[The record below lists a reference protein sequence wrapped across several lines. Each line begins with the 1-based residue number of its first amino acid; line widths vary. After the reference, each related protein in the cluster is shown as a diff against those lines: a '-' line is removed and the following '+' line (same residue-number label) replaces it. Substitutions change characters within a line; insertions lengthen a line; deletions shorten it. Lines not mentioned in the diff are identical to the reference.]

1 MSAWPDK
8 GKDDCVERLRDG
20 VSGHLR
26 RAGAARRRN
35 LRNGLLFCSP
45 ALLGLAVF
53 TLYPVLASLY
63 YSFCNYP
70 MLKPPVWVGL
80 ANYKTLFRDPV
91 FYTSL
96 FNTAYYAIFATPL
109 GIVTAF
115 LLALLLNQKVK
126 GMALF
131 RTMFFVPSIVP
142 MVAAS
147 VLWLWLL
154 NPQYGWINV
163 VLHALHLPELKWLAD
178 PDQAKPA
185 LILMSTWGVG
195 GWMLIY
201 LAGLQDVPKELH
213 EAAEI
218 DGAGPVARAWH
229 VTVPFMSPHLFF
241 TLVMGFIGAAQ
252 YFTQAYVMTNGQ
264 GGPVDSTRFFSLYL
278 FQNAFQYWKMG
289 YACAMAWIL
298 FIVIL
303 GFTLL
308 LFKTSARYVYYGGE

>member
-1 MSAWPDK
+1 M
-8 GKDDCVERLRDG
+8 LRKSSLTD
-20 VSGHLR
+20 
-26 RAGAARRRN
+26 RRN
-35 LRNGLLFCSP
+35 LKNGLLFCSP
-45 ALLGLAVF
+45 AILGLLAF
-53 TLYPVLASLY
+53 TLYPVVSSLY

-80 ANYKTLFRDPV
+80 ANYRTLFRDPV
-91 FYTSL
+91 FYTAL
-96 FNTAYYAIFATPL
+96 YNTAYYAIFATPL
-109 GIVTAF
+109 GMLVAF

-126 GMALF
+126 GMAVF

-142 MVAAS
+142 MVAGS

-154 NPQYGWINV
+154 NPQYGLINALLGV
-163 VLHALHLPELKWLAD
+163 VGIQGPGWMAD
-178 PDQAKPA
+178 PKWAKPA
-185 LILMSTWGVG
+185 LIVMSTWGVG

-201 LAGLQDVPKELH
+201 LAGLQDVPQDLY

-218 DGAGPVARAWH
+218 DGASVWQRVWNI
-229 VTVPFMSPHLFF
+229 TVPFMSPHLFF

-252 YFTQAYVMTNGQ
+252 YFTQAYVMTNGG

-303 GFTLL
+303 LFTIL
-308 LFKTSARYVYYGGE
+308 LFKTSARYVYYGGER

>member
-1 MSAWPDK
+1 MPTKSSP
-8 GKDDCVERLRDG
+8 VE
-20 VSGHLR
+20 
-26 RAGAARRRN
+26 RRN
-35 LRNGLLFCSP
+35 LTSGLLFCSP
-45 ALLGLAVF
+45 AIEGLLAF
-53 TLYPVLASLY
+53 TLYPVLSSLY

-80 ANYKTLFRDPV
+80 ANYRTLFHDPV
-91 FYTSL
+91 FYTAL
-96 FNTAYYAIFATPL
+96 YNTVYYAIFATPL
-109 GIVTAF
+109 GMLVAF

-126 GMALF
+126 GMAVF

-142 MVAAS
+142 MVAGS

-154 NPQYGWINV
+154 NPQYGLINA
-163 VLHALHLPELKWLAD
+163 VLQMVGIQGPGWMSD
-178 PDQAKPA
+178 PAWSKRA
-185 LILMSTWGVG
+185 LIVMSAWGAG

-201 LAGLQDVPKELH
+201 LAGLQDVPQDLY

-218 DGAGPVARAWH
+218 DGASVLQRVWNI
-229 VTVPFMSPHLFF
+229 TVPFMSPHLFF

-303 GFTLL
+303 AFTIL
-308 LFKTSARYVYYGGE
+308 LFKSSARYVYYGGEK

>member
-1 MSAWPDK
+1 MPKKTPRHRPSAI
-8 GKDDCVERLRDG
+8 ERQ
-20 VSGHLR
+20 
-26 RAGAARRRN
+26 N

-45 ALLGLAVF
+45 VIVGLLGL
-53 TLYPVLASLY
+53 TLYPVIASLY

-80 ANYKTLFRDPV
+80 ANYQTLFNDPV
-91 FYTSL
+91 FLKSL
-96 FNTAYYAIFATPL
+96 YNTGYYAVFATPI
-109 GIVTAF
+109 GIATAF

-126 GMALF
+126 GMAIF

-142 MVAAS
+142 MVAGS

-154 NPQYGWINV
+154 NPQYGLINTILAAMHV
-163 VLHALHLPELKWLAD
+163 PPSLIPGWMAD
-178 PDQAKPA
+178 PAWAKPA
-185 LILMSTWGVG
+185 LIVMSAWGVG

-201 LAGLQDVPKELH
+201 LAGLQDVPQDLY

-218 DGAGPVARAWH
+218 DGASPVQRMRH
-229 VTVPFMSPHLFF
+229 VTVPFMSPHIFF

-298 FIVIL
+298 FLIIL
-303 GFTLL
+303 VFTLL
-308 LFKTSARYVYYGGE
+308 LFRSSARYVYYGGEK

>member
-1 MSAWPDK
+1 MS
-8 GKDDCVERLRDG
+8 GKPSPFERQ
-20 VSGHLR
+20 
-26 RAGAARRRN
+26 N
-35 LRNGLLFCSP
+35 LRSGLFFCSP
-45 ALLGLAVF
+45 AILGLLAF
-53 TLYPVLASLY
+53 TLYPVVSSLY

-80 ANYKTLFRDPV
+80 ANYRTLFADPV
-91 FYTSL
+91 FYTAL
-96 FNTAYYAIFATPL
+96 YNTAYYAILATPL
-109 GIVTAF
+109 GMLVAF

-126 GMALF
+126 GMAIF

-142 MVAAS
+142 MVAGS

-154 NPQYGWINV
+154 NPQYGLINA
-163 VLHALHLPELKWLAD
+163 VLGVFGIQGPGWMSD
-178 PDQAKPA
+178 PAWSKPA
-185 LILMSTWGVG
+185 LIVMSTWGVG

-201 LAGLQDVPKELH
+201 LAGLQDVPQDLY

-218 DGAGPVARAWH
+218 DGANVWQRVWNI
-229 VTVPFMSPHLFF
+229 TVPFMSPHLFF
-241 TLVMGFIGAAQ
+241 TLVMGFIGAMQ

-298 FIVIL
+298 FVVIL
-303 GFTLL
+303 AFTLL
-308 LFKTSARYVYYGGE
+308 LFKTSARYVYYGGEK

>member
-1 MSAWPDK
+1 MKTTKSTTD
-8 GKDDCVERLRDG
+8 RQ
-20 VSGHLR
+20 
-26 RAGAARRRN
+26 N

-45 ALLGLAVF
+45 IIMGLSVF

-70 MLKPPVWVGL
+70 MLKPPVWVGIS
-80 ANYKTLFRDPV
+80 NYRTLFHDPV

-96 FNTAYYAIFATPL
+96 YNTAYYAIFATPIGL
-109 GIVTAF
+109 GVAF

-142 MVAAS
+142 MVAGS

-154 NPQYGWINV
+154 NPQYGLINSLLISMHV
-163 VLHALHLPELKWLAD
+163 PANLIPGWMAD
-178 PDQAKPA
+178 PLWSKPA

-195 GWMLIY
+195 GTMLIY
-201 LAGLQDVPKELH
+201 LAGLQDVPVDLY
-213 EAAEI
+213 EAADI
-218 DGAGPVARAWH
+218 DGATSLQKMWNI
-229 VTVPFMSPHLFF
+229 TIPFMSPHIFF

-252 YFTQAYVMTNGQ
+252 YFTQAFVMTGGT

-289 YACAMAWIL
+289 YACSMAWIL

-303 GFTLL
+303 LFTLL
-308 LFKTSARYVYYGGE
+308 LFKTSARYIYYGGEK

>member
-1 MSAWPDK
+1 MNAK
-8 GKDDCVERLRDG
+8 
-20 VSGHLR
+20 H
-26 RAGAARRRN
+26 N

-45 ALLGLAVF
+45 AILGLLAF
-53 TLYPVLASLY
+53 TAYPVLASFY

-80 ANYKTLFRDPV
+80 ANYKALLADPV
-91 FYTSL
+91 FYNSL
-96 FNTAYYAIFATPL
+96 GNTLYYAVFATPL
-109 GIVTAF
+109 GIITAF

-142 MVAAS
+142 MVAGS

-154 NPQYGWINV
+154 NPQYGLINT
-163 VLHALHLPELKWLAD
+163 VLGWLHFPPAMIPGWMAD
-178 PDQAKPA
+178 PKWAKPA

-195 GWMLIY
+195 GWMLVY
-201 LAGLQDVPKELH
+201 LAGLQDVPRDLY

-218 DGAGPVARAWH
+218 DGAGAWQRAMH
-229 VTVPFMSPHLFF
+229 ITVPFMSPHLFF
-241 TLVMGFIGAAQ
+241 TLVMGLIGAAQ
-252 YFTQAYVMTNGQ
+252 YFTQAFVMTGGQ

-278 FQNAFQYWKMG
+278 FQNAFLYWKMG

-298 FIVIL
+298 FVVIL
-303 GFTLL
+303 LFTLL
-308 LFKTSARYVYYGGE
+308 LFRSSAKYVYYGGER

>member
-1 MSAWPDK
+1 MKKKKASLA
-8 GKDDCVERLRDG
+8 ERQ
-20 VSGHLR
+20 
-26 RAGAARRRN
+26 N
-35 LRNGLLFCSP
+35 FRNGLLFCSP
-45 ALLGLAVF
+45 LIVGLLAF
-53 TLYPVLASLY
+53 TLYPVIASLY

-80 ANYKTLFRDPV
+80 TNYKALFKDPV

-96 FNTAYYAIFATPL
+96 YNTVYYAVFATPI
-109 GIVTAF
+109 GIATAF

-126 GMALF
+126 GMAIF

-142 MVAAS
+142 MVAGS

-154 NPQYGWINV
+154 NPQYGLINTI
-163 VLHALHLPELKWLAD
+163 LSALHVPAQLIPGWMAD
-178 PDQAKPA
+178 PKWAKPA
-185 LILMSTWGVG
+185 LIVMSAWGVG

-201 LAGLQDVPKELH
+201 LAGLQDVPQDLY

-218 DGAGPVARAWH
+218 DGASAWQRMRNI
-229 VTVPFMSPHLFF
+229 TMPFMSPHLFF

-252 YFTQAYVMTNGQ
+252 YFTQAFVMTGGQ
-264 GGPVDSTRFFSLYL
+264 GGPVDSTRFFALYL

-298 FIVIL
+298 FIMIL
-303 GFTLL
+303 VFTLL
-308 LFKTSARYVYYGGE
+308 LFKTSARYVYYGGEK

>member
-1 MSAWPDK
+1 MT
-8 GKDDCVERLRDG
+8 
-20 VSGHLR
+20 
-26 RAGAARRRN
+26 RRRVSRLERQN

-45 ALLGLAVF
+45 AIVGLLALTA
-53 TLYPVLASLY
+53 YPVLSSLY

-70 MLKPPVWVGL
+70 MLKPPVWVGGD
-80 ANYKTLFRDPV
+80 NYKALFHDPI
-91 FYTSL
+91 FYKSL
-96 FNTAYYAIFATPL
+96 WNTVYYAVFATPL
-109 GIVTAF
+109 GIAVAF
-115 LLALLLNQKVK
+115 VLALLLNQKVK
-126 GMALF
+126 GMAVF

-142 MVAAS
+142 MVAGS

-154 NPQYGWINV
+154 NPQYGLINT
-163 VLHALHLPELKWLAD
+163 LLKMIHITGPGWMID
-178 PDQAKPA
+178 PNWSKPA
-185 LILMSTWGVG
+185 LILMSAWGVG

-201 LAGLQDVPKELH
+201 LAGLQDVPQELQ

-218 DGAGPVARAWH
+218 DGAGAWQRMWH

-241 TLVMGFIGAAQ
+241 TLVMGLIGAAQ
-252 YFTQAYVMTNGQ
+252 YFTQAFVMTNGT
-264 GGPVDSTRFFSLYL
+264 GGPVDSTRFFALYL

-308 LFKTSARYVYYGGE
+308 LFKTSARYVYYGGEK

>member
-1 MSAWPDK
+1 MKKRKRSAI
-8 GKDDCVERLRDG
+8 ERQ
-20 VSGHLR
+20 
-26 RAGAARRRN
+26 N
-35 LRNGLLFCSP
+35 LRNGLLFCAPSIIG
-45 ALLGLAVF
+45 LLIF
-53 TLYPVLASLY
+53 TLYPVLCSLF

-70 MLKPPVWVGL
+70 MLKPPVWVGMK
-80 ANYKTLFRDPV
+80 NYQTLFGDPV
-91 FYTSL
+91 FYKSL
-96 FNTAYYAIFATPL
+96 YNTAYYAVFATPL
-109 GIVTAF
+109 GIITAF
-115 LLALLLNQKVK
+115 ILALLLNQKVK

-142 MVAAS
+142 MVAGS

-154 NPQYGWINV
+154 NPQYGLINA
-163 VLHALHLPELKWLAD
+163 VLRLMHIPGPGWMAD
-178 PDQAKPA
+178 PMWAKPA

-201 LAGLQDVPKELH
+201 LAGLQDVPQDLY

-218 DGAGPVARAWH
+218 DGATPVQRVWH
-229 VTVPFMSPHLFF
+229 VTMPFMSPHIFF

-252 YFTQAYVMTNGQ
+252 YFTQAYVMTNGA

-298 FIVIL
+298 FIIIL
-303 GFTLL
+303 LFTLL
-308 LFKTSARYVYYGGE
+308 LFKTSARYVYYGGEK

>member
-1 MSAWPDK
+1 MKKRKSTAT
-8 GKDDCVERLRDG
+8 E
-20 VSGHLR
+20 
-26 RAGAARRRN
+26 RRN

-45 ALLGLAVF
+45 VIVGLLGL

-80 ANYKTLFRDPV
+80 TNYRTLFSDPV
-91 FYTSL
+91 FYKSL
-96 FNTAYYAIFATPL
+96 GNTAYYAFYATPI
-109 GIVTAF
+109 GMAVAF

-126 GMALF
+126 GMAIF

-142 MVAAS
+142 MVAGS

-154 NPQYGWINV
+154 NPQYGLVNT
-163 VLHALHLPELKWLAD
+163 LLAAAHLPSFNGMSD
-178 PDQAKPA
+178 PATAKQA
-185 LILMSTWGVG
+185 LIIMSTWGIG

-201 LAGLQDVPKELH
+201 LAGLQDVPQDLY

-218 DGAGPVARAWH
+218 DGAGTLSRTWH
-229 VTVPFMSPHLFF
+229 ITIPFMSPHLFF

-252 YFTQAYVMTNGQ
+252 YFTQAFVMTNGK

-298 FIVIL
+298 FVIIL
-303 GFTLL
+303 VFTLV
-308 LFKTSARYVYYGGE
+308 LFKTSARYVYYGGEK